1 MKMLIVLASAVLVNA
16 VSAHIASQDLR
27 DVEIVTIDTIEEHL
41 RGATTS
47 EPPREVAL
55 LMPSAS
61 LVVPTTAD
69 SPQPAPAVC
78 IVGSERLDEQGAI
91 ARNGASLLC
100 APRVRPEACSASSGH
115 NTMDTGRV

>member
-1 MKMLIVLASAVLVNA
+1 MKKLIVLASAVLAVA
-16 VSAHIASQDLR
+16 VSELIASQDLR
-27 DVEIVTIDTIEEHL
+27 AVAIVTVDGDL
-41 RGATTS
+41 GVATTS

-61 LVVPTTAD
+61 LVVPATAD
-69 SPQPAPAVC
+69 SPQPAVAVC

-115 NTMDTGRV
+115 NTMDTGCV